1 MKISMN
7 AQCKADYGMARC
19 PTAPHRA
26 TITRRAG
33 TARPTGFNRRRLLTF
48 LSICLL
54 ATIGQAQVVNVSK
67 NFVKKSIVITSF
79 AGGANVS
86 DVLKNDLRLS
96 GSFDIRPAGES
107 AEYSVQGSADAAG
120 VKCYLTQGAAKSS
133 VLARAYPAAS
143 NPRTTAHMIADDIVQ
158 AVTGQ
163 RGIAQ
168 TKIAFIYSPKRGV
181 KELAVMDYDG
191 YNAHV
196 LTHDGQISGHPR
208 WSPDGRKI
216 LYTSYW
222 KGFPDV
228 LEVDLITNQRRVV
241 ANFSGVNSGAD
252 YSPDGQTIALTLSKD
267 GNPELYTMNAGGG
280 GLQRLTHTKGAE
292 SSPTWSPDGQS
303 ITYVSDDRG
312 SPQIY
317 TISRSGGEPT
327 RLTRSPSY
335 NTEPAW
341 SRPPAGADVKP
352 TLAVTSRVGGQFQ
365 VGVFEE
371 GTGAVTPKAADG
383 DCTDPTWAPDG
394 HHLVFGKLRGY
405 RSRLYLL
412 DVRTNE
418 QLELFAVDGES
429 SEPAWGPRR

>member
-1 MKISMN
+1 MKNFVN
-7 AQCKADYGMARC
+7 AQVCSGRARGL
-19 PTAPHRA
+19 TAPRRA
-26 TITRRAG
+26 TTERRAG
-33 TARPTGFNRRRLLTF
+33 PARPTSCNRLVPVM
-48 LSICLL
+48 LL
-54 ATIGQAQVVNVSK
+54 AICVLATGAQAQVNISK
-67 NFVKKSIVITSF
+67 TFLKKSIAVTSF
-79 AGGANVS
+79 TGGANVS

-96 GSFDIRPAGES
+96 GSFDIKSAGES
-107 AEYSVQGSADAAG
+107 AEYFVQGSADGAG
-120 VKCYLTQGAAKSS
+120 VKCYVTQGATKAS
-133 VLARAYPAAS
+133 VLARAYPVAP
-143 NPRTTAHMIADDIVQ
+143 NPRTTAHVIADDIVQ

-196 LTHDGQISGHPR
+196 LTHDGQLSGHPR

-216 LYTSYW
+216 AYTSYW

-228 LEVDLITNQRRVV
+228 LEADLATNQRRVL
-241 ANFSGVNSGAD
+241 ANFPGVNSGAE
-252 YSPDGQTIALTLSKD
+252 YSPDGQSIALTLSKD
-267 GNPELYTMNAGGG
+267 GNPELYTMNATGGG
-280 GLQRLTHTKGAE
+280 FRRLTNTKGAE
-292 SSPTWSPDGQS
+292 SSPAWSADGQS
-303 ITYVSDDRG
+303 IAYVSDDRG

-327 RLTRSPSY
+327 RLTVSPSY

-341 SRPPAGADVKP
+341 SHPAAGSDAKP
-352 TLAVTSRVGGQFQ
+352 TLAITSRVGGGFQ
-365 VGVFEE
+365 VGVYEE
-371 GTGAVTPKAADG
+371 GTRAITPKAADG

-394 HHLVFGKLRGY
+394 HHLVFAKMRGY

-418 QLELFAVDGES
+418 QLELYAVEGES
-429 SEPAWGPRR
+429 SEPAWGPWH

>member
-1 MKISMN
+1 MKYWLGLFFCVAI
-7 AQCKADYGMARC
+7 
-19 PTAPHRA
+19 TVAP
-26 TITRRAG
+26 
-33 TARPTGFNRRRLLTF
+33 
-48 LSICLL
+48 
-54 ATIGQAQVVNVSK
+54 AQVVNVSK

-79 AGGANVS
+79 TGGANVS

-96 GSFDIRPAGES
+96 GSFDIRPAGEA
-107 AEYSVQGSADAAG
+107 AEYSVQGSADATG
-120 VKCYLTQGAAKSS
+120 VKCFLTQVATKTS
-133 VLARAYPAAS
+133 VLARAYSNAS
-143 NPRTTAHMIADDIVQ
+143 NPRATAHRIADDIVQ

-168 TKIAFIYSPKRGV
+168 TKIAFIYSPKSLV

-191 YNAHV
+191 YNVNV

-208 WSPDGRKI
+208 WSPDGLKI

-228 LEVDLITNQRRVV
+228 LEVNLTTNQRRVV
-241 ANFSGVNSGAD
+241 ANFPGVNSGAE

-267 GNPELYTMNAGGG
+267 GNPELYTMNASGG
-280 GLQRLTHTKGAE
+280 GLRRLTNTKGAE
-292 SSPTWSPDGQS
+292 SSPTWSADGQT

-317 TISRSGGEPT
+317 SISRLGGEPT
-327 RLTRSPSY
+327 RITRSPSY

-341 SRPPAGADVKP
+341 SRPPAGVDLKSK
-352 TLAVTSRVGGQFQ
+352 LAVTSRVGGQFQ
-365 VGVFEE
+365 EGVYEE
-371 GTGAVTPKAADG
+371 GTGAITPKAADG

-394 HHLVFGKLRGY
+394 QHLVFGKMRGY

-418 QLELFAVDGES
+418 QLELAAVAGES
-429 SEPAWGPRR
+429 SEAAWGPRR